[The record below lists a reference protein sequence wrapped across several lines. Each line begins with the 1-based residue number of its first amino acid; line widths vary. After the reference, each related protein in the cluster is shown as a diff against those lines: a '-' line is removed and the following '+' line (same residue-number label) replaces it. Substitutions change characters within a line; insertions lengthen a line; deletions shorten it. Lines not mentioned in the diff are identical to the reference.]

1 MSINFRDQQL
11 LHLRPELPSA
21 QVLEET
27 TAIEI
32 FQNTVL
38 RPILKLQNDALI
50 RLFLFDLKNKKKDF
64 NQYNNLE
71 KQKSIDTHFKSNTAL
86 KQQLLGVI
94 IGLFTKVEFEVYQKD
109 SSKINKRIFSM
120 LKKRLED
127 QLIQAV

>member
-1 MSINFRDQQL
+1 MSINSRDQHF
-11 LHLRPELPSA
+11 LHLRPELSSA

-27 TAIEI
+27 TAIEV

-50 RLFLFDLKNKKKDF
+50 RLFLFDLKNQKQNF

-71 KQKSIDTHFKSNTAL
+71 KQKSIATHFKSNTAL
-86 KQQLLGVI
+86 KQQLLGII
-94 IGLFTKVEFEVYQKD
+94 IGLFTKDEFEVYQKD

-120 LKKRLED
+120 LKQRLQD
-127 QLIQAV
+127 QLI

>member
-1 MSINFRDQQL
+1 MSINSRDQHL
-11 LHLRPELPSA
+11 LRLRPELPSA

-27 TAIEI
+27 TAIEV

-50 RLFLFDLKNKKKDF
+50 RSFLFDLKNKKQDF
-64 NQYNNLE
+64 NQYSNLE
-71 KQKSIDTHFKSNTAL
+71 KQKSITTHFKSNTAL

-94 IGLFTKVEFEVYQKD
+94 IGLFTKDEFEVYQKD

-120 LKKRLED
+120 LKQRLED
-127 QLIQAV
+127 QLI

>member
-127 QLIQAV
+127 QLI

>member
-1 MSINFRDQQL
+1 MSINSRDQHL
-11 LHLRPELPSA
+11 LCLRPELPSA

-27 TAIEI
+27 TAIEV

-50 RLFLFDLKNKKKDF
+50 RSFLFDLKNKKQDF
-64 NQYNNLE
+64 NQYSNLE
-71 KQKSIDTHFKSNTAL
+71 KQKSITTHFKSNTAL

-94 IGLFTKVEFEVYQKD
+94 IGLFTKDEFEVYQRD

-120 LKKRLED
+120 LKQRLED
-127 QLIQAV
+127 QLI

>member
-50 RLFLFDLKNKKKDF
+50 RLFLFDLKNKKQDF

-127 QLIQAV
+127 QLI